1 MTNKKINIAIDGPC
15 GAGKSTVSKE
25 IAKRLH
31 YTFINSGS
39 VYRAIALNAYQK
51 GINFDDTVKIVGSLK
66 DIKIT
71 IDENEH
77 IYLDGVDV
85 SHVIRDDIISKGA
98 STIAQ
103 YHSVREYVVN
113 FIQAVTKANKGFIMD
128 GRDTTFKL
136 MPNAELKI
144 FLNATPEE
152 RARRRMIQNKEQ
164 GFETD
169 FNIVLREVI
178 ARDYQDT
185 HRETDPLHKVSDAI
199 EIDCTLMDFDEVVE
213 EIIRLAKERIANE
226 K

>member
-1 MTNKKINIAIDGPC
+1 MHNKKINIAIDGPC

-39 VYRAIALNAYQK
+39 VYRAIALNAYRK
-51 GINFDDTVKIVGSLK
+51 GISFDDTVGIVSTLK
-66 DIKIT
+66 DINIS

-77 IYLDGVDV
+77 IYLSGEDV
-85 SHVIRDDIISKGA
+85 SHEIREDVISKGA

-103 YHSVREYVVN
+103 YHAVRTYVVD
-113 FIQAVTKANKGFIMD
+113 FIQAITKAHKGYIMD

-169 FNIVLREVI
+169 FNVVLKEVI

-185 HRETDPLHKVSDAI
+185 HRETDPLHKTEDAI
-199 EIDCTLMDFDEVVE
+199 EIDCTLMTFDEVVDW
-213 EIIRLAKERIANE
+213 IIKLAKERIQNE